1 VAPEQRRAQRALAGE
16 LTELVHG
23 QEAAAA
29 AEEAAGV
36 LFGGDPLA
44 ASAGAFAVV
53 RQEVGC
59 TAVAETDLDDPVA
72 LLVRTGLAA
81 SNGDARRTMAQ
92 RGFQVNGR
100 VLGDGEGSLRDLP
113 RIDGRYLLLRRGKT
127 TYHVAE
133 LAHAG

>member
-1 VAPEQRRAQRALAGE
+1 M
-16 LTELVHG
+16 
-23 QEAAAA
+23 
-29 AEEAAGV
+29 
-36 LFGGDPLA
+36 
-44 ASAGAFAVV
+44 
-53 RQEVGC
+53 
-59 TAVAETDLDDPVA
+59 AETDLDDPVA

-100 VLGDGEGSLRDLP
+100 VLGDGGGSLRDLP

>member
-1 VAPEQRRAQRALAGE
+1 M
-16 LTELVHG
+16 
-23 QEAAAA
+23 
-29 AEEAAGV
+29 
-36 LFGGDPLA
+36 A

-53 RQEVGC
+53 RREVGC
-59 TAVAETDLDDPVA
+59 TRGGRDRPRRPVA

-133 LAHAG
+133 LANAG